1 MLNLDYEISKVVH
14 LCELAP
20 LDACMLPFSVKLHY
34 NTQPKLIAAAIY
46 QVYSVYLFFCL
57 NLLIK
62 KKRIAQLI
70 NRKPGKNRYNKTT
83 INKNLTCGSYSSWF
97 A

>member
-46 QVYSVYLFFCL
+46 QVYSVY
-57 NLLIK
+57 NLLV
-62 KKRIAQLI
+62 L
-70 NRKPGKNRYNKTT
+70 PPTT
-83 INKNLTCGSYSSWF
+83 NTCLYMDVSSVLHIHTPSVSKYKMF
-97 A
+97 